1 MIKIGNIIIK
11 NKVILAPMAGVS
23 NAAYRAIAREH
34 GAGLCVAEMVSDKG
48 LLHDNE
54 KTKSLLINFPN
65 EHPYAQQIFGADLET
80 LKEAAIYVDKY
91 SEADII
97 DLNMGCPVPKV
108 AQRAQAGAALLKDL
122 DKIFEIVKTL
132 KNAVSK
138 PLTVKIRSGWD
149 ENTINAVEVAKV
161 IEKAGADAITIHART
176 RSQLYRGKADLEI
189 IKKVKEAVSIPVIG
203 NGDVVSG
210 ETAKYMLDY
219 TGCDAV
225 MIGRKALGNPWIFE
239 EINEYLENGVIKKEP
254 SFMERRAVILKHYN
268 YLEQLKKEHLA
279 ILEMRGQFM
288 YYLKGL
294 KNTKEIKQKINQMT
308 KKAEFLSIV
317 EEYFINSENF

>member
-1 MIKIGNIIIK
+1 MFKIGNVTIK
-11 NKVILAPMAGVS
+11 NKTILAPMAGVS
-23 NAAYRAIAREH
+23 NAAYRAIAREF
-34 GAGLCVAEMVSDKG
+34 GAGLSVAEMVSDKG
-48 LLHDNE
+48 LLFHNE
-54 KTKSLLINFPN
+54 KTKNLLINFPN
-65 EHPYAQQIFGADLET
+65 EHPYAQQIFGADIES

-91 SEADII
+91 TNADII

-108 AQRAQAGAALLKDL
+108 AQKSQAGAALLKDI
-122 DKIFEIVKTL
+122 DKIYEIVKTL
-132 KNAVSK
+132 KKAIKK

-149 ENTINAVEVAKV
+149 DTSINAVEVAKA

-189 IKKVKEAVSIPVIG
+189 IKSVKEAVKIPVIG
-203 NGDVVSG
+203 NGDVISG

-225 MIGRKALGNPWIFE
+225 MIGRKALGNPWIFKE
-239 EINEYLENGVIKKEP
+239 VNQYLEKGIKIKEP
-254 SFMERRAVILKHYN
+254 SANERREVILKHYN
-268 YLEQLKKEHLA
+268 YLETLKSEHLA

-294 KNTKEIKQKINQMT
+294 KNTKEIKNEINQMT
-308 KKAEFLSIV
+308 TKQQFLKIV
-317 EEYFINSENF
+317 ESYFTNSENF